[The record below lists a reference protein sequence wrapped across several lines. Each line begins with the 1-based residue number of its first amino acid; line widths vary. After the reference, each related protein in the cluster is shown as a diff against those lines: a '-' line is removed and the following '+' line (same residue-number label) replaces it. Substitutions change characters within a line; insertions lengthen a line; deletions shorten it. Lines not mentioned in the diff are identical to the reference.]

1 MDGVLAIV
9 AAPTIYETPVKTCL
23 AAVLQGDAPVV
34 WECPGG
40 GPNDLARSHV
50 LVAAAA
56 FGPATP
62 AKPGRANAIYAV
74 GVARGDVR
82 RVVLAA
88 AGREPQTLYE
98 RGTTWGQLE
107 AGGTLQPGS
116 RAPRLLVYG
125 RHGLVE
131 TLTLDL
137 KPGHRRALH

>member
-1 MDGVLAIV
+1 VLVAERANMDGVLAIV

-62 AKPGRANAIYAV
+62 AKPGPANAM
-74 GVARGDVR
+74 
-82 RVVLAA
+82 LH
-88 AGREPQTLYE
+88 
-98 RGTTWGQLE
+98 
-107 AGGTLQPGS
+107 PGS